1 MNKQQTLQLLKAIG
15 VTVGNIYLP
24 GSAGTALPILD
35 GLTNIVSKAQ
45 TSTSFQEI
53 IQSVEDME
61 VEDWDDLVQQGRDL
75 HQEGRS

>member
-1 MNKQQTLQLLKAIG
+1 M
-15 VTVGNIYLP
+15 TVGNIYLP
-24 GSAGTALPILD
+24 GSAGTALRILD
-35 GLTNIVSKAQ
+35 GVTDIVSKAQ

-61 VEDWDDLVQQGRDL
+61 VEDCDNLVQHRRDL